1 MFYCNGNI
9 RTIDCYKTGI
19 GILQRRPELKMKK
32 TTPRITNHSNNHI
45 SNIENGHYIPS
56 LEIFTKI
63 CKKLEV
69 TSDHLLL
76 GNMKLNDISKN
87 ITDNLLFCNEKSLSL
102 ISKTIEIILSE

>member
-1 MFYCNGNI
+1 M
-9 RTIDCYKTGI
+9 
-19 GILQRRPELKMKK
+19 QRRPELKMKK

-76 GNMKLNDISKN
+76 GNMKLNDISKTLQIIFFFVTKN
-87 ITDNLLFCNEKSLSL
+87 HCLLSQKQ
-102 ISKTIEIILSE
+102 